1 MGDKQFR
8 FQDLE
13 IWNRAAGVSGML
25 FKLTDSLEGRKLFR
39 FAEQLR
45 GATLSIMNNI
55 AEGSGSVSDADFAS
69 FLNFARRSVFEV
81 VNMLVLLKRDGY
93 LGEAD
98 VSGLLNELEEQSMR
112 ILAFH
117 RRLKP

>member
-1 MGDKQFR
+1 MSSPESFE
-8 FQDLE
+8 DLDAWKLARELTNE
-13 IWNRAAGVSGML
+13 IYGFCRRDPLCRDFGLADQIRRAAVSV
-25 FKLTDSLEGRKLFR
+25 
-39 FAEQLR
+39 
-45 GATLSIMNNI
+45 MNNI
-55 AEGSGSVSDADFAS
+55 AEGFGSVSDADFAS

-98 VSGLLNELEEQSMR
+98 VSGLLSELEEQSKM